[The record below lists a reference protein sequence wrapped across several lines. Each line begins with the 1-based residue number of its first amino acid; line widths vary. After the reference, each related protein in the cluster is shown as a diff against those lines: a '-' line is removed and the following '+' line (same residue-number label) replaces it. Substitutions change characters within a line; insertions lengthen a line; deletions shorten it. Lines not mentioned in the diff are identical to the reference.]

1 MKRVLTLAALALT
14 VSGGT
19 ALAAEPGVVAQ
30 LVHSCCDLAAAC
42 CEACVECCKA
52 CVDCLG
58 DCAGHCA
65 DHGCH

>member
-14 VSGGT
+14 VSGGA

-30 LVHSCCDLAAAC
+30 LAQSCCDLAAAC

-52 CVDCLG
+52 CVECLG